1 MKQILIAMVFM
12 SAAVAVQAQ
21 APAKELTPQQKLMG
35 TCNKEATGLKG
46 DERKKKMSACLADGK
61 KRQQEVMKA
70 CAAENKGKKGNEYK
84 AAQKEC
90 LSKG

>member
-1 MKQILIAMVFM
+1 MKYLLL
-12 SAAVAVQAQ
+12 AAALATALPAAHAQ

-35 TCNKEATGLKG
+35 TCNKEAAGLKG
-46 DERKKKMSACLADGK
+46 EERKKKMSTCLADGK

-70 CAAENKGKKGNEYK
+70 CAAQNKGKKGAEYK

-90 LSKG
+90 LSKE